1 MLVVRSVNVA
11 NNYDKI
17 DPGTVRFDHQLA
29 SFVPNQNYQQ
39 QQFTLDERQNMQ
51 SDQNT
56 NEVHEAS
63 HVFKQS
69 LY

>member
-1 MLVVRSVNVA
+1 MLVVSSVDVT

-17 DPGTVRFDHQLA
+17 EPSTMQLDHQFS